1 MLTSQ
6 VLVLNRFF
14 IPVSVTS
21 LKRAFIL
28 LYGGAAKAVSEDYET
43 YDFNSW
49 AEVSVARE
57 EDCVKTVSRII
68 KAPRVILLLRYEG
81 YFKKQP
87 RFNRINIF
95 RRDNS
100 VCQYCGKNFTKQELT
115 LDHVIPK
122 SQGGKS
128 NWENVVCACGKCN
141 RKKGGKTPEQANMK
155 ILNKPVKPKWGPFS
169 NVFIK
174 AVRYKE
180 WEPFLNFVDV
190 SYWNVELID

>member
-1 MLTSQ
+1 MLTTQ

-43 YDFNSW
+43 FDFNSW
-49 AEVSVARE
+49 ADVSIARE
-57 EDCVKTVSRII
+57 ADCVRTVSKII

-100 VCQYCGKNFTKQELT
+100 VCQYCGKTFMKQELT
-115 LDHVIPK
+115 LDHVIPR

-128 NWENVVCACGKCN
+128 IWENVVCSCGKCN
-141 RKKGGKTPEQANMK
+141 RRKGGKTPEQANMK
-155 ILNKPVKPKWGPFS
+155 MLNKPVKPKWGPFS
-169 NVFIK
+169 NIFIK

-190 SYWNVELID
+190 SYWNVELED

>member
-1 MLTSQ
+1 MLSTQ

-49 AEVSVARE
+49 ADVSTASE

-81 YFKKQP
+81 YYKKQP

-100 VCQYCGKNFTKQELT
+100 TCQYCGKKFMKQELT
-115 LDHVIPK
+115 LDHVVPK

-128 NWENVVCACGKCN
+128 TWENVVCACGRCN
-141 RKKGGKTPEQANMK
+141 RKKGGKTPEQASMK

-190 SYWNVELID
+190 SYWNVELEN

>member
-1 MLTSQ
+1 MLTTQ

-28 LYGGAAKAVSEDYET
+28 LYCGSAKAVSEDYET
-43 YDFNSW
+43 FDFNSW
-49 AEVSVARE
+49 ADVSIARE
-57 EDCVKTVSRII
+57 EDCVRTVTSII
-68 KAPRVILLLRYEG
+68 KAPRVIILIRYEG

-87 RFNRINIF
+87 KFNRINIF

-100 VCQYCGKNFTKQELT
+100 ICQYCRKTFLKQELT
-115 LDHVIPK
+115 IDHVIPK
-122 SQGGKS
+122 SHGGKS
-128 NWENVVCACGKCN
+128 VWENVVCSCAKCN

-180 WEPFLNFVDV
+180 WEPFMNFVDV
-190 SYWNVELID
+190 SYWNVELEN

>member
-1 MLTSQ
+1 MLSTQ

-49 AEVSVARE
+49 ADVSTASE

-81 YFKKQP
+81 YYKKQP

-100 VCQYCGKNFTKQELT
+100 TCQYCGKKFMKQELT
-115 LDHVIPK
+115 LDHVVPK

-128 NWENVVCACGKCN
+128 TWENVVCACGRCN
-141 RKKGGKTPEQANMK
+141 RKNGEGG
-155 ILNKPVKPKWGPFS
+155 IRDGW
-169 NVFIK
+169 
-174 AVRYKE
+174 
-180 WEPFLNFVDV
+180 
-190 SYWNVELID
+190 

>member
-1 MLTSQ
+1 MLATP

-28 LYGGAAKAVSEDYET
+28 LYGGAAKAVDKDYET
-43 YDFNSW
+43 FDFKSW
-49 AEVSVARE
+49 SDVSVAKE
-57 EDCVKTVSRII
+57 EDCIKTVTKII
-68 KAPRVILLLRYEG
+68 KAPRVIILLRYEG

-87 RFNRINIF
+87 KFNRINIF

-100 VCQYCGKNFTKQELT
+100 DCQYCGVRFPKQELT
-115 LDHVIPK
+115 IDHVIPK

-128 NWENVVCACGKCN
+128 VWDNVVCCCAKCN
-141 RKKGGKTPEQANMK
+141 RKKGGKTPRQANMK
-155 ILNKPVKPKWGPFS
+155 LLNKPVKPKWGPFS

-174 AVRYKE
+174 AIRYKE

-190 SYWNVELID
+190 SYWNVELEN

>member
-49 AEVSVARE
+49 ADVAVARE
-57 EDCVKTVSRII
+57 EDCVKTVSKII

>member
-1 MLTSQ
+1 MLTTQ

-49 AEVSVARE
+49 ADVSTASE

-81 YFKKQP
+81 YYKKQP

-100 VCQYCGKNFTKQELT
+100 TCQYCNKKFMKQELT
-115 LDHVIPK
+115 LDHVVPK

-128 NWENVVCACGKCN
+128 TWENVVCACGRCN

-190 SYWNVELID
+190 SYWNVELEN